1 MKAFKKTG
9 GRKMIHLCMEKNVA
23 LCKILF
29 ELVSDFR
36 PNFGPKFGPK
46 SCTHY
51 TADKF
56 DKSQK
61 QILF

>member
-1 MKAFKKTG
+1 
-9 GRKMIHLCMEKNVA
+9 MIHLCMEKKRCTVLN
-23 LCKILF
+23 LF

>member
-9 GRKMIHLCMEKNVA
+9 GRKMIHLCMEKKRCTVQN
-23 LCKILF
+23 LF

>member
-1 MKAFKKTG
+1 
-9 GRKMIHLCMEKNVA
+9 MIHLCMEKNVA
-23 LCKILF
+23 LCKFIF
-29 ELVSDFR
+29 ELVSDFQ

-51 TADKF
+51 IADKF

-61 QILF
+61 RILFLKSPLF